1 MKPVWTTEE
10 IIEGL
15 PYELTN
21 AQKNVW
27 HEIER
32 DLSGH
37 KLMSRLV
44 QGDVG
49 SGKTVIA
56 FLAMILSAEN
66 GFQSALMVPTEVLAN
81 QHYEDF

>member
-15 PYELTN
+15 PYDLTG

-32 DLSGH
+32 DLSSH

-49 SGKTVIA
+49 AVK
-56 FLAMILSAEN
+56 L
-66 GFQSALMVPTEVLAN
+66 
-81 QHYEDF
+81 

>member
-1 MKPVWTTEE
+1 MNFCFCAGNTALEGETEEAPNTFSMKPVWTTEE

-15 PYELTN
+15 PYDLTG

-44 QGDVG
+44 QGMLV
-49 SGKTVIA
+49 A
-56 FLAMILSAEN
+56 AR
-66 GFQSALMVPTEVLAN
+66 P
-81 QHYEDF
+81 

>member
-1 MKPVWTTEE
+1 MNFCFCAGNTAL
-10 IIEGL
+10 EGENRRGSKHFSNETSMDNRGDHRRAS
-15 PYELTN
+15 YDLTG

-44 QGDVG
+44 QGMLV
-49 SGKTVIA
+49 A
-56 FLAMILSAEN
+56 AR
-66 GFQSALMVPTEVLAN
+66 P
-81 QHYEDF
+81 